1 MEISKKEYSDLTDK
15 KSPNSSTAKNCTWAF
30 FVGGFICMIGQA
42 LTEFFN
48 NMGMTLPDS
57 RAWTSIVLIFFGV
70 LLTAMGI
77 YGKMAKKAG
86 AGTLVPI
93 TGFANSVAAPA
104 MEYKSEGYIS
114 GVGAKMFT
122 IAGPVIVYGTLAGV
136 LYGIILVISD
146 LL

>member
-70 LLTAMGI
+70 LLT
-77 YGKMAKKAG
+77 
-86 AGTLVPI
+86 
-93 TGFANSVAAPA
+93 
-104 MEYKSEGYIS
+104 
-114 GVGAKMFT
+114 GAKMFT